1 MYSGVFRSTL
11 PRSANRAQIDALT
24 TLRAFDAAA
33 IAVTTIGVPIEYPLT
48 AEESLKVIINQGAYS
63 GYVAGTAQWTISFQA
78 SLTFAGTYVEVATI
92 PALVAA
98 GLLSSGQERFLSSE
112 QINKFVPNAR
122 FLRSVATL
130 TGAAGALTYGAYL
143 VPTD

>member
-1 MYSGVFRSTL
+1 MYSSAFRSTL

-24 TLRAFDAAA
+24 TLRAFDAVA
-33 IAVTTIGVPIEYPLT
+33 IAVTTIGIPIEYPLT

-63 GYVAGTAQWTISFQA
+63 GYVAGTAQWTISLQA
-78 SLTFAGTYVEVATI
+78 SLTLGGSYLEVATI
-92 PALVAA
+92 PAAIAA

-112 QINKFVPNAR
+112 QINKIAPNAR
-122 FLRSVATL
+122 FLRAVATL
-130 TGAAGALTYGAYL
+130 TGSAGTFTYGAYL